1 MSALHC
7 DSQFVLQRG
16 GGRLATTGQGPDH
29 QKLTGLQ
36 LGQEIPAGMT
46 ELAGHPVSL
55 DGVADRFTYDETYFR
70 RVLGV

>member
-16 GGRLATTGQGPDH
+16 GGGLAAAGQGPDH
-29 QKLTGLQ
+29 QQLAGLQ
-36 LGQEIPAGMT
+36 LGQQIPAGMT
-46 ELAGHPVSL
+46 ELTGHPVSL
-55 DGVADRFTYDETYFR
+55 DGIADRFTYDETNFR